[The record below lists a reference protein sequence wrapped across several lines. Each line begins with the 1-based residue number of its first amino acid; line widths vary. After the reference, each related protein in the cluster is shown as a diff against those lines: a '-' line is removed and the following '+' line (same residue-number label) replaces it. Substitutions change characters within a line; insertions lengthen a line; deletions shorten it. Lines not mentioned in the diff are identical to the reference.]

1 VVRNGLPAS
10 GGTPSEESQGT
21 AEVGQVWKCAET
33 EPTVAVPRR
42 GAGNRSR
49 RTRGRAEDGVPRL
62 AAVVAQE
69 HQPGATCA
77 GHGGGRDAGAGDQIE
92 AEGVVGVV
100 RRGGGGDPL
109 AGEESGSPRGFA
121 SPLSRGDENGGLAAG
136 NVDGERVRSAD
147 GRGADDGAETLATG
161 FAGGHSGGCGQ
172 PVGAAGHPDGAGE
185 PGSAGAHQPTGSTGA
200 TLGSTGPIG
209 RRPAGAGTA
218 VTSAAA
224 GEDAAGWISGV
235 LGISRSTTGGSS
247 LRAVPGV
254 AGAPQARFAPLSPAP
269 HRAMR
274 RTRLRTRGVR
284 GATSNG
290 ICAGAG
296 RAVAVRQ
303 DVAVRQ
309 ARCAPSGPA
318 PHIAARRIS
327 AASRVGVSGGF
338 RTPSVGAAGP
348 GAREASP

>member
-1 VVRNGLPAS
+1 MGL
-10 GGTPSEESQGT
+10 TD
-21 AEVGQVWKCAET
+21 
-33 EPTVAVPRR
+33 
-42 GAGNRSR
+42 GA
-49 RTRGRAEDGVPRL
+49 
-62 AAVVAQE
+62 
-69 HQPGATCA
+69 
-77 GHGGGRDAGAGDQIE
+77 
-92 AEGVVGVV
+92 
-100 RRGGGGDPL
+100 
-109 AGEESGSPRGFA
+109 
-121 SPLSRGDENGGLAAG
+121 
-136 NVDGERVRSAD
+136 
-147 GRGADDGAETLATG
+147 GADDGVERRAAG
-161 FAGGHSGGCGQ
+161 FPGGHSGGCGQ
-172 PVGAAGHPDGAGE
+172 PVGGAGHPDGAGE
-185 PGSAGAHQPTGSTGA
+185 PGSAVAHQPTGSTGA

-247 LRAVPGV
+247 LRAVPRV

-303 DVAVRQ
+303 DVAVRLDVAVRQ

-327 AASRVGVSGGF
+327 AASRVGGSGGF